1 MCLETFKPTK
11 QQKFDLKNAINDSL
25 VLSTYTFEFSI
36 IKETVN
42 ITLFKEEFAMF
53 ILSKICLLMS
63 WICTLETLRCQG
75 N

>member
-1 MCLETFKPTK
+1 MCLEILKPTK

-36 IKETVN
+36 IKETVT

-53 ILSKICLLMS
+53 ILSKICDVHP
-63 WICTLETLRCQG
+63 I
-75 N
+75 